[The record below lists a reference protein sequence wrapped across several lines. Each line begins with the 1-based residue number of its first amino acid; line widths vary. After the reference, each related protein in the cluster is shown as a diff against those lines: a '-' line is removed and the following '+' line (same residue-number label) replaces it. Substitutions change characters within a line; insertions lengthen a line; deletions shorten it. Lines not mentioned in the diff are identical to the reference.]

1 MLLAIKQF
9 FEQHI
14 ATTDSNTDAAS
25 QAHSLQLATAA
36 LLFEMMRM
44 DDEISEQEKNLLK
57 KLIGQRFTLSSDET
71 QQLIQLAE
79 QEATQAIDY
88 HSFTSLINAHFSA
101 EEKISIVEHLWQV
114 AYADGRINKYE
125 DHLVRKIAELIYV
138 PHSAFIAAKH
148 RAAANTKL

>member
-14 ATTDSNTDAAS
+14 ATTDSNTDAIS
-25 QAHSLQLATAA
+25 QEHSLQLATAA

-44 DDEISEQEKNLLK
+44 DNEVSEQEKILLK
-57 KLIGQRFTLSSDET
+57 KLIGQRFTLSNDET
-71 QQLIQLAE
+71 EQLIQLAE

-88 HSFTSLINAHFSA
+88 HSFTSLINTHFSA

-114 AYADGRINKYE
+114 AYADGHINKYE
-125 DHLVRKIAELIYV
+125 DHLVRKIADLIYV

-148 RAAANTKL
+148 RAASNTKL